1 MSYDL
6 KSIYQSRL
14 EKYKTLKQK
23 SLRISKTI
31 SLLRL
36 LVFLLAV
43 GLVYFFSRI
52 DSINGIVST
61 ILLSLVVF
69 ISIVKYHSRILAR
82 KKLQE
87 AFIKINKNELDAIKG
102 DYSQFDKGEEF
113 ENPDHPYSADLD
125 IFGNG
130 SLFQFLN
137 RTSTLIGKKKLAELL
152 KNPFLKANDI
162 IENQGAIA
170 ELKEKLDWRQNF
182 QAIGIAHDEK
192 EKDKE
197 RILSWVKEPPAFKHP
212 VFTVLLVIIPL
223 LTILMIIL
231 LSIDYISGQM
241 FTLYLLI
248 PLGISGAFAS
258 KVNSRHNLVS
268 KTSDMLVKYAMLLK
282 EIDSIDVK
290 SGRLI
295 ELLNQL
301 LDKNI
306 SAGKSIK
313 NLSAILTALDN
324 RLNFVSWIVFN
335 GLALWDILQ
344 MKRLEGWQKQ
354 HKNKLAPWLEVIA
367 EMDALNSFACYYYNN
382 EYASFP
388 KINTAQFVVKAESMG
403 HPLIDKKARIDNEF
417 EINDNEF
424 IIITGANMAGKSTYL
439 RTIGVNLVMGMCGA
453 PVCAKNF
460 IFSPIRIYTSIK
472 TTDSLHKNES
482 YFYSELKRLKFIIDE
497 LKNGTKLFVILDEI
511 LKGTNSK
518 DKHAGSEA
526 LLKQFISLNTSGI
539 VATHDVALGSL
550 EKSFPNHI
558 KNRCFEVDINGSRL
572 SFDYKLREGV
582 SKNMNATVLMRE
594 MGITV

>member
-6 KSIYQSRL
+6 KSIYRSRL
-14 EKYKTLKQK
+14 EKYNTLKQK

-43 GLVYFFSRI
+43 GLIYFFTRI
-52 DSINGIVST
+52 DSISGIVST
-61 ILLSLVVF
+61 ILLSVVVF
-69 ISIVKYHSRILAR
+69 ISIVKYHSRVLTR

-102 DYSQFDKGEEF
+102 DYSQFDKGEQF
-113 ENPDHPYSADLD
+113 DDPQHPYSADLD
-125 IFGNG
+125 IFGDG

-137 RTSTLIGKKKLAELL
+137 RTSTLIGKKKLAERL
-152 KNPFLKANDI
+152 KKPFLKASEI
-162 IENQGAIA
+162 VENQEAIA

-182 QAIGIAHDEK
+182 QAIRIAHDEK

-197 RILSWVKEPPAFKHP
+197 RILNWVKEPPAFKHP
-212 VFTVLLVIIPL
+212 VFTALLVIIPL
-223 LTILMIIL
+223 LTLIMIIL
-231 LSIDYISGQM
+231 FSTDYISGKL

-290 SGRLI
+290 SDRLI
-295 ELLNQL
+295 ELRNQL
-301 LDKNI
+301 INNNI

-313 NLSAILTALDN
+313 KLSAILTALDN
-324 RLNFVSWIVFN
+324 RLNFVSWAVFN

-344 MKRLEGWQKQ
+344 MKRLERWQQQ
-354 HKNKLAPWLEVIA
+354 HKNKLSTWLEVIA
-367 EMDALNSFACYYYNN
+367 EIDTLNSFACYYYNN

-388 KINTAQFVVKAESMG
+388 EILTEQNTIVAESMG
-403 HPLIDKKARIDNEF
+403 HPLIDRKVRVNNTA
-417 EINDNEF
+417 EINNKEF

-439 RTIGVNLVMGMCGA
+439 RTIGVNLVLGMCGA

-460 IFSPIRIYTSIK
+460 RFSPIRIYTSIK

-482 YFYSELKRLKFIIDE
+482 YFYSELKRLKYIIDE

-539 VATHDVALGSL
+539 VATHDVSLGIL
-550 EKSFPNHI
+550 EKSFPDHI